1 MSQQDAAACS
11 TWFNESVAVRRRT
24 DLSVLNVTGED
35 SRTWLNG
42 QISND
47 VRQTSEG
54 DAVYALVLNVRG
66 KILADVWALD
76 RGGSFSLLVPS
87 SAVDT
92 LIAHL
97 EQYVIMED
105 VTLTHAPEIAVISVQ
120 GPRSRDLLKDN
131 GMPVFACDELGG
143 GGFHTLTNEADVP
156 TLLKKL
162 SDSALTLGGGCVDEQ
177 AYEIA
182 RVRRGVPRFGRD
194 FDIQHYP
201 QEAGLKQRGVSFNKG
216 CYLGQEVVC
225 TLESRGKLSRKLV
238 SLTFEGEAP
247 APGDALLTESGD
259 ESGAITSVTTTPGE
273 AHALGYVRRIHI
285 EPRCSLRT
293 NGSTTLSLVH
303 VIGEP

>member
-1 MSQQDAAACS
+1 MNQQDAAACS
-11 TWFNESVAVRRRT
+11 RWFDESVAVRRRT
-24 DLSVLNVTGED
+24 ELSVLHVTGED

-47 VRQTSEG
+47 VRQMSEG
-54 DAVYALVLNVRG
+54 DAVYALVLNIRG

-76 RGGSFSLLVPS
+76 RGDFFSLLVPS
-87 SAVDT
+87 AAVDT

-105 VTLTHAPEIAVISVQ
+105 VALTRAPEVAVISVQ
-120 GPRSRDLLKDN
+120 GPRSHDLLNDN
-131 GMPVFACDELGG
+131 GMTVFACDDLGAS
-143 GGFHTLTNEADVP
+143 GFHTLANEADVP
-156 TLLKKL
+156 ALLRKL
-162 SDSALTLGGGCVDEQ
+162 GDSASALGGGCVDEQ

-194 FDIQHYP
+194 FDLQHYP
-201 QEAGLKQRGVSFNKG
+201 QEAGLKQRAVSFSKG

-259 ESGAITSVTTTPGE
+259 ESGAITSVTTTPGIQ
-273 AHALGYVRRIHI
+273 HALGYVRRIHI
-285 EPRCSLRT
+285 EARCSLRT
-293 NGSTTLSLVH
+293 KGSTTLSLVH
-303 VIGEP
+303 VIGET